1 MLWTLLAALGVIA
14 VRMVTAFR
22 LREMKS
28 KLEATVPE
36 IETLHRQVI
45 KAEKA
50 NKKNTSQAE
59 GLQGRLTHL
68 KDVIHS
74 LETVIR
80 RPSEHDMGQERARV
94 NQEPDAEE

>member
-1 MLWTLLAALGVIA
+1 MEWTLLAALGVIA

-22 LREMKS
+22 LREMKG
-28 KLEATVPE
+28 KFDATVPE
-36 IETLHRQVI
+36 VESLHRQVL

-50 NKKNTSQAE
+50 NKKKISQAE
-59 GLQGRLTHL
+59 GLQARLTHL

-80 RPSEHDMGQERARV
+80 RPSKNIVGLERARV
-94 NQEPDAEE
+94 NQELDAEE